1 MWFFQGMKRQSA
13 LPPLSVSMTAA
24 KLGDRVLVMG
34 CGDPMLIAAIGG
46 KTGLTGRTLAVDP
59 SGDRCRAAEVVA
71 LREGALIETMT
82 SDPRS
87 IALDGGSFDLVVLR
101 DAASL
106 VEPGALGAIASEARR
121 LTRPGGRCL
130 LIDGTPRTG
139 LAAIFGGGT
148 KPDAAAA
155 TSALNAAGFA
165 AVRTLA
171 DRDGQIFVEAMNRA

>member
-46 KTGLTGRTLAVDP
+46 KTGLTGRTLAADP
-59 SGDRCRAAEVVA
+59 SSDRCRAAEVVA

-82 SDPRS
+82 SDLQS

-101 DAASL
+101 DATL

-139 LAAIFGGGT
+139 LAAMFGGGT
-148 KPDAAAA
+148 KPDPTAA
-155 TSALNAAGFA
+155 TAALNAAGFA